1 MPPPHSGIELNN
13 KINSLLTEWAIEGK
27 LFSVTLDNASA
38 NDTCVS
44 LLRSHL
50 SMKNALLAKGEFF
63 HQRCC
68 AHIVNLIVQDGLK
81 EIIVAVE
88 KVRESVKYVKGSQVR
103 KQKFLE
109 CVKLLSLNP
118 KKGLRQDVPTRWNS
132 TFLMLE
138 SAFYYRRAFC
148 HLELSDL
155 NYTNCPTALEWEK
168 IEKIKKFLGF
178 FYEIT
183 NIFFGSKY
191 PTSNLY
197 FPATFKAYL
206 MLKECNEGIDED
218 LRKMAVKMLAKFAK
232 YWSEFSV
239 ILSIA
244 VILDPRYKLQFV
256 DWSYK
261 KLYGSH
267 SCEFEMVPNKLFA
280 LYEEYASSRE
290 CGSSMSSPPKGQSG
304 SHCDQEI
311 QEEDMLEEFDVY
323 EGDEYS
329 LASGKSELEKY
340 LDETRI
346 DRKTELDILS
356 YWKINGQRIPLS
368 TVASESA
375 FSCGGRVLDQY
386 RSSLKPDLVEAIM
399 CSRDWLYGLAVD
411 TEMSMDELIEDV
423 MSLNISDE
431 PSTQDSTT
439 HSFAERQNLGLCVST

>member
-1 MPPPHSGIELNN
+1 
-13 KINSLLTEWAIEGK
+13 
-27 LFSVTLDNASA
+27 
-38 NDTCVS
+38 
-44 LLRSHL
+44 
-50 SMKNALLAKGEFF
+50 
-63 HQRCC
+63 
-68 AHIVNLIVQDGLK
+68 
-81 EIIVAVE
+81 
-88 KVRESVKYVKGSQVR
+88 
-103 KQKFLE
+103 
-109 CVKLLSLNP
+109 
-118 KKGLRQDVPTRWNS
+118 
-132 TFLMLE
+132 
-138 SAFYYRRAFC
+138 
-148 HLELSDL
+148 
-155 NYTNCPTALEWEK
+155 
-168 IEKIKKFLGF
+168 
-178 FYEIT
+178 
-183 NIFFGSKY
+183 
-191 PTSNLY
+191 
-197 FPATFKAYL
+197 
-206 MLKECNEGIDED
+206 
-218 LRKMAVKMLAKFAK
+218 MAVKMLAKFAK

-267 SCEFEMVPNKLFA
+267 SREFETIQNKLFS

-311 QEEDMLEEFDVY
+311 QEKDMLEEFDVY

-329 LASGKSELEKY
+329 IALRKSELEKY

-346 DRKTELDILS
+346 DRKTELDILC
-356 YWKINGQRIPLS
+356 YWKINGQRYPIVARMARDILSIPLS

-375 FSCGGRVLDQY
+375 FSCG
-386 RSSLKPDLVEAIM
+386 
-399 CSRDWLYGLAVD
+399 VD